1 MSTTVRTYRPTRIY
15 AELMWSRCAMLRY
28 QGDSCCGLAQVLDT
42 AVAGCA
48 AVCAPRTSLQPTQI
62 ESQQRRRVSLHTRL
76 RHSHGA
82 AKTRSCMTR
91 LRHGRERCHRM
102 MECVGWLR
110 SAANFSVDSCNRSHH
125 CRYNVATWL
134 TALAVFTGALL
145 KKYPTQLEVRLPA
158 SFGFRTLLFP
168 VGFGLHSAGCS
179 MDV

>member
-1 MSTTVRTYRPTRIY
+1 
-15 AELMWSRCAMLRY
+15 
-28 QGDSCCGLAQVLDT
+28 
-42 AVAGCA
+42 
-48 AVCAPRTSLQPTQI
+48 
-62 ESQQRRRVSLHTRL
+62 
-76 RHSHGA
+76 
-82 AKTRSCMTR
+82 
-91 LRHGRERCHRM
+91 M

-158 SFGFRTLLFP
+158 SFGFRTLSFT